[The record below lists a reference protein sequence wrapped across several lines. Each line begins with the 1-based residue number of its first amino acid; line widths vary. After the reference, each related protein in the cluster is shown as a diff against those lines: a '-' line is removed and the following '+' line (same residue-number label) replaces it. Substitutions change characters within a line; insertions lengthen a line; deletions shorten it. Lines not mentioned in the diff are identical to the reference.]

1 MAIVRFSLQMGDRLP
16 AHDAII
22 YKRGAVVDG
31 TQNLTNN
38 LLVHAGHDILSGEK
52 FYYALSRSNVI
63 KTRVFTAEDRKSV
76 V

>member
-31 TQNLTNN
+31 TQNLTNAVT
-38 LLVHAGHDILSGEK
+38 VHAGHDILLGEK

-63 KTRVFTAEDRKSV
+63 KTRV
-76 V
+76 